1 MKLLLR
7 SLLGFSLLI
16 TSCGDNENKPAP
28 KPTEKFYSNAYI
40 RSLVEE
46 NKLVV
51 TDENNIPLADAN
63 VLIGYELN
71 NPFPNNLLKTDS
83 MGILEIPKEW
93 TTPLPVT
100 IDLQGY
106 LRVTYLDQTAGGV
119 YFRLKKKHSF
129 PQYEIFGETLGHEI
143 RNYDDQLDFGLVIES
158 MTKEDL
164 LTFDIN
170 KIISPLSDV
179 ISVIGFDLTI
189 PGNLSLPQQKES
201 YVLPLTLSKP
211 HYRIKTAELG
221 KKRIVGLRGR
231 FPFKAMVDAIR
242 EEGKNYAD
250 MINLFNL
257 QGGTLQEVNVTQAR
271 NQFNLNTKQM
281 SFTAQAQIVAPTIKD
296 QEVFLAIGAA
306 EDKGTWVP
314 TDIKKLES
322 NKTQRLNFIPKS
334 SSYLIGVI
342 KNKNE
347 FNAADGNA
355 SRLSAVIAPL
365 KPNLQFSLLP
375 LIENPKAVSNSE
387 FKVLRPNNSNTAI
400 NETGTYA
407 VISAT
412 NTLRSDIGETQTVLA
427 REWEIYASKWV
438 ENIKL
443 PIVPFKETRT
453 SRRFEIAFIG
463 STNTRT
469 AEFGSAMI
477 EKATH
482 VTRSAIDY

>member
-1 MKLLLR
+1 MKLLLG

-40 RSLVEE
+40 ASLVKD

-51 TDENNIPLADAN
+51 IDENNIPLADAN

-71 NPFPNNLLKTDS
+71 NPFANNLLKTDS

-100 IDLQGY
+100 IDLPGY
-106 LRVTYLDQTAGGV
+106 LRVTYIDQAAGGV
-119 YFRLKKKHSF
+119 YFRLKKKRSF

-164 LTFDIN
+164 LTFDMN
-170 KIISPLSDV
+170 KIISPLSDI
-179 ISVIGFDLTI
+179 ISVIGFDLTV

-211 HYRIKTAELG
+211 HYRIKAAELG
-221 KKRIVGLRGR
+221 KKRIIGLRGR

-242 EEGKNYAD
+242 DEGKNYAD

-257 QGGTLQEVNVTQAR
+257 QGGTLQEVNVTESR

-281 SFTAQAQIVAPTIKD
+281 NFSMQTQIIAPTIKD
-296 QEVFLAIGAA
+296 QEVFLAISAA
-306 EDKGTWVP
+306 VDKETWVP

-322 NKTQRLNFIPKS
+322 KKIQKLNLIPKS
-334 SSYLIGVI
+334 NSYLIGVV
-342 KNKNE
+342 KNKSE
-347 FNAADGNA
+347 FTANDANA
-355 SRLSAVIAPL
+355 SRLSAVIAPINP
-365 KPNLQFSLLP
+365 KMEFSLLP
-375 LIENPKAVSNSE
+375 LIENPKALSNSE
-387 FKVLRPNNSNTAI
+387 FRISKPINSNATI
-400 NETGTYA
+400 NETGTYV

-412 NTLRSDIGETQTVLA
+412 NTLRSELGETQTVLA

-443 PIVPFKETRT
+443 PIVPFKETRI

-469 AEFGSAMI
+469 TEFGSAMI